1 MSNSNGEEDMKKQA
15 AEMAN
20 RIQRAVKSGRLKV
33 DGSYTIPELAASIG
47 TTRTQLCQAV
57 HREFGS
63 VAGFC
68 THIGFAAL
76 KVKLGT
82 GL

>member
-1 MSNSNGEEDMKKQA
+1 MKRQA

-20 RIQRAVKSGRLKV
+20 RIQRAVKSGRLNL
-33 DGSYTIPELAASIG
+33 DGSYTIPQLAASIG
-47 TTRTQLCQAV
+47 TTRAQLCQAV

-68 THIGFAAL
+68 THIGFGPRKAEVVA
-76 KVKLGT
+76 GI
-82 GL
+82 

>member
-1 MSNSNGEEDMKKQA
+1 MKKPA
-15 AEMAN
+15 AEMVN
-20 RIQRAVKSGRLKV
+20 RIQRAVKSGRLKL

-47 TTRTQLCQAV
+47 TTRAQLCQAV

-68 THIGFAAL
+68 THIGFGAK
-76 KVKLGT
+76 KVKVAT
-82 GL
+82 GI